1 MTAGGFWQAKWL
13 SHRFSGEWMSKNWSR
28 MLRCMLAQQVI
39 MCVQL
44 VWPILFFH
52 SEQVFYLPEVCLIPE
67 SSGGMSLVFRRWA
80 TKKTAGST
88 KNGRDSNPKYLGVKK
103 FGGEVHPL
111 YNFHSMTFVA
121 FRCHMDTHFFGITFV
136 HRNWSYAII
145 LLLIAYICVNFP
157 ESGTRKHHCS
167 PKRNALPPW
176 KLRRH
181 GQGSHSLLP
190 EGRTCAIRAQQTDWQ
205 EMGSCWP
212 CGWPCPPPCLVARL
226 LQLTWMHN
234 CSDHAVA
241 YALPADCAAPVLVL
255 HNATCSSKDAC
266 E

>member
-111 YNFHSMTFVA
+111 YNFYSMTLMRFKNNFVNCINCYHLEPLGA
-121 FRCHMDTHFFGITFV
+121 ILILVFWITFI
-136 HRNWSYAII
+136 HRNWSDAIS
-145 LLLIAYICVNFP
+145 LLIDGVHLC
-157 ESGTRKHHCS
+157 
-167 PKRNALPPW
+167 
-176 KLRRH
+176 
-181 GQGSHSLLP
+181 
-190 EGRTCAIRAQQTDWQ
+190 
-205 EMGSCWP
+205 
-212 CGWPCPPPCLVARL
+212 
-226 LQLTWMHN
+226 
-234 CSDHAVA
+234 
-241 YALPADCAAPVLVL
+241 
-255 HNATCSSKDAC
+255 
-266 E
+266 